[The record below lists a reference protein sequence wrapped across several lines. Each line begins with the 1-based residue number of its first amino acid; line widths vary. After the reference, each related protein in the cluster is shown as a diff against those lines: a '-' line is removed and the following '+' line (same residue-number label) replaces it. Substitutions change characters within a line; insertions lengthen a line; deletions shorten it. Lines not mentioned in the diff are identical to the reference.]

1 MLYFNLSCITQE
13 CWINLFNEYYINKA
27 IYLMTVIFSYII
39 LVAIIIKT
47 VSFPPYI
54 SCI

>member
-1 MLYFNLSCITQE
+1 MLYNLSCLTQE
-13 CWINLFNEYYINKA
+13 SWINLFNEYYINKA
-27 IYLMTVIFSYII
+27 IYLMTVILSYII
-39 LVAIIIKT
+39 LVATIIKT